1 MCVNAS
7 ERARRGGLQG
17 ACEGDSPVSL
27 WLVEGVSERCF
38 RSASLTVENHI
49 NDGGFDALIDA
60 LLPQL
65 ELLTEL
71 SLARRCFSFLS
82 PRKRFIDRVDRPHRR
97 ADRREQAAPPGDSG
111 PVL

>member
-1 MCVNAS
+1 MLVNELGEEGCKELA
-7 ERARRGGLQG
+7 RAIRQ
-17 ACEGDSPVSL
+17 SPCGWSKVCL
-27 WLVEGVSERCF
+27 NGVF

-71 SLARRCFSFLS
+71 SLSRRCFSFLS
-82 PRKRFIDRVDRPHRR
+82 RRKRAVDRVDRPHRR
-97 ADRREQAAPPGDSG
+97 ADRRGQAAPPGDSG